1 VKAGIPFTTYI
12 PKKDDGQ
19 KLIDDLARIA
29 KAQDR
34 SVNYMIVLAIR
45 QFVEREEEKR

>member
-1 VKAGIPFTTYI
+1 MKAGIPFTTYI
-12 PKKDDGQ
+12 PKKDGGQ
-19 KLIDDLARIA
+19 KLIDDLVKIA

-45 QFVEREEEKR
+45 QLVEEENGG